1 MSPFGSSFFIFFN
14 RTSYGANPL
23 QENVRGDSIF
33 EMVLER
39 PVNHDVVEVLRR
51 ISRIAQKTT
60 SRSGEAAGG
69 GVGRGGATDY
79 SSIKVPAKQS
89 RYSSF
94 GHTNHEAYTDEH
106 VAAQG
111 VPRRG
116 AHRSSSISPSR
127 LSKGGNWKRME
138 RGGRKSKS
146 MSTLPTLPA
155 ILPKVGAGKAAAA
168 IANASILA
176 QTARRM
182 DAVLKGRAQVALE
195 GQLSIYASIPHHRFD
210 EERDA
215 LCREVLPYLR
225 QIAESAGVR
234 VDLRCIVGDPTTPMQ
249 RQQFLTARLNEIAK
263 ADIFVGM
270 CGEAYSDGQ

>member
-1 MSPFGSSFFIFFN
+1 MHRFLLSFFCFVGKIISDLWFDSKTSMNVPRN
-14 RTSYGANPL
+14 RDETA
-23 QENVRGDSIF
+23 
-33 EMVLER
+33 
-39 PVNHDVVEVLRR
+39 
-51 ISRIAQKTT
+51 
-60 SRSGEAAGG
+60 SRSTRSSKKDHGMVMKEEERNGEAAGG